1 MGKNSMSKPARPE
14 AVNFKQVRVGDQFKA
29 TLTEEVVVRMAG
41 KGEKVGD
48 DSTASVELAPE
59 GAKPGL
65 VIADTV
71 EVAGTVTKIDPKS
84 RKVTLQFSDGSTKKV
99 KVHDDIDLTKHQP
112 GERVVIRCTEIV
124 AVKLEKP

>member
-1 MGKNSMSKPARPE
+1 
-14 AVNFKQVRVGDQFKA
+14 
-29 TLTEEVVVRMAG
+29 MAS

-99 KVHDDIDLTKHQP
+99 KVRDDIDLTKHQP